1 MVHDEDTSDQF
12 KCDLCDTDF
21 KGRSDFMNHRK
32 LTHQQFVPACEKFNI
47 KQCPRSNERCW
58 FEHRNSDKNVDKN
71 NLWPTIDKNSPITSP
86 PQTESSVFHEVVGGT
101 FPPDQ
106 VKLMMDMVSNL
117 CSKMENMEKRLK
129 DLME

>member
-1 MVHDEDTSDQF
+1 LQH
-12 KCDLCDTDF
+12 L
-21 KGRSDFMNHRK
+21 
-32 LTHQQFVPACEKFNI
+32 QFVPSCEKFNI
-47 KQCPRSNERCW
+47 KQCPRSNEKCW
-58 FEHRNSDKNVDKN
+58 FEHRTSDKNTDKN
-71 NLWPTIDKNSPITSP
+71 NPWSRNVKNSP

-117 CSKMENMEKRLK
+117 CSKMENMEKRFK